1 MKKIYISLIMAAAVL
16 LSGCN
21 KPLMQGS
28 DSAKGKGEVSFDIT
42 ASGDYVTITKAAADD
57 NANVNEFT
65 IDIVNKAGGETVSY
79 DRFGDMPHVMEL
91 PSGQYTLTAMSPNV
105 LPAAFDLPVY
115 GKVHDFTVRIGEV
128 TSEKIECTLQN
139 MKITFSLSQA
149 FRTELE
155 SYTISVSNGN
165 FASNTLQWTNV
176 AASAGSERITDD
188 INKAGY
194 FSVAPLTIRVDAKRA
209 IDDSEAYHE
218 IKITDGKAQDHFKVS
233 LDAKV
238 TGNAG
243 FTLDIDYSV
252 NDRDQDVYIP
262 GFGETPVPGEDQDPD
277 QGGTTGPDQ
286 GGTTDPDQGG
296 TTGPDQG
303 GDSGDD
309 PGAGTDGGM
318 ELLWPANPSLGQV
331 DIVDGMSVELTLNV
345 PEGIKEFTIDV
356 TSDTQMFLYL
366 VSLMT
371 STPQNMGSI
380 ESVNIDLINDAT
392 SVTAMK
398 DVGLKTGNELKN
410 QTTVGFSLS
419 SLIPMIPSAGQAGPN
434 TNHTFKLNVTDN
446 AGNSKSWP
454 LTFHVPA

>member
-1 MKKIYISLIMAAAVL
+1 MKRIYISFMVAAVL
-16 LSGCN
+16 LPGCN
-21 KPLMQGS
+21 KPLLQGG

-155 SYTISVSNGN
+155 TYTISVSNGN

-176 AASAGSERITDD
+176 AASSGSERITDD

-209 IDDSEAYHE
+209 IDNSEAYHE

-277 QGGTTGPDQ
+277 QGGTTGPDN
-286 GGTTDPDQGG
+286 GGSGSGNDDPDQGG
-296 TTGPDQG
+296 DPDQG
-303 GDSGDD
+303 DD
-309 PGAGTDGGM
+309 PDTGADGGM

-331 DIVDGMSVELTLNV
+331 DITDGMSVELTLNV

-366 VSLMT
+366 VSMMT
-371 STPQNMGSI
+371 STPQNLGSI
-380 ESVNIDLINDAT
+380 ESVHIDLINDAT
-392 SVTAMK
+392 SVNAMK
-398 DVGLKTGNELKN
+398 EVGLKTGNELKN

-419 SLIPMIPSAGQAGPN
+419 SLIPMIPLAGQAGPD
-434 TNHTFKLNVTDN
+434 TYHTFELNVTDN

>member
-1 MKKIYISLIMAAAVL
+1 MIAAAVL

-21 KPLMQGS
+21 KSLMHGG
-28 DSAKGKGEVSFDIT
+28 DTAKGKGEVSFDIT
-42 ASGDYVTITKAAADD
+42 ASGEYLTITKAAADENED
-57 NANVNEFT
+57 VNEFT
-65 IDIVNKAGGETVSY
+65 IDIVNKAGGDPISF
-79 DRFGDMPHVMEL
+79 DRFGDMPQVLEM

-139 MKITFSLSQA
+139 MKITFSLSDA

-155 SYTISVSNGN
+155 TYTISVSNGN

-176 AASAGSERITDD
+176 AAATGSDRITDD
-188 INKAGY
+188 ITKAGY
-194 FSVAPLTIRVDAKRA
+194 FSVAPLTIRVDAKRSL
-209 IDDSEAYHE
+209 DSSEAYHE

-252 NDRDQDVYIP
+252 NDRDQDVYVP
-262 GFGETPVPGEDQDPD
+262 GFGETPVPGEGDDTGSDDGGNTDPDDGSGSEGGDPD
-277 QGGTTGPDQ
+277 QGGSA
-286 GGTTDPDQGG
+286 GG
-296 TTGPDQG
+296 
-303 GDSGDD
+303 
-309 PGAGTDGGM
+309 DGGM
-318 ELLWPANPSLGQV
+318 ELLWPANPSLGQT
-331 DIVDGMSVELTLNV
+331 DIKDGMSVELTLNV
-345 PEGIKEFTIDV
+345 PEGIKDFTIDV
-356 TSDTQMFLYL
+356 TSDTQMFLFL
-366 VSLMT
+366 VSMMT
-371 STPQNMGSI
+371 STPQEMGSI
-380 ESVNIDLINDAT
+380 ESVHIDLINDAT

-419 SLIPMIPSAGQAGPN
+419 SLIPMIPSAGQAGPD
-434 TNHTFKLNVTDN
+434 TYHTFKLNVTDN